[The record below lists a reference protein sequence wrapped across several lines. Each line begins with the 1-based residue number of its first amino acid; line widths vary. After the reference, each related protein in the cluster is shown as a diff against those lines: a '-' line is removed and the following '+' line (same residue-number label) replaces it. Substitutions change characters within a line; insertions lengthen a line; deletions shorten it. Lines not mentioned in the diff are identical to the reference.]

1 METLTITN
9 EINETIENV
18 YNFAKTN
25 ESIKEDYV
33 EYTKTMG
40 IYNSLEEA
48 TKEYYIPYIFERNIP
63 ELNKTPLEV
72 FNEVCPNEISKSL
85 TNSFTSLFKV
95 KRVLKNGFEVY
106 NVINEKDY
114 TLTATS
120 RMTEFRGFG
129 VGQFIVAR
137 VFNYENN
144 FYIIELTGHLPES
157 KKEDAMRYAMAKIIH
172 EPYLVYEDNSQK
184 EDEIKSNIST
194 MYNKF
199 LEAFKT
205 DEIITM
211 NKFADEIIGEFNEYV
226 ENSSPLN
233 IEDKIEEPKELKYF
247 ESVEF
252 DNDYDNFV
260 EKSLQGFSSHK
271 KPYDVGII
279 YDKENGLYVVPF
291 YKTLTKI
298 LEDNSFETVENA
310 KDCIKYFLT
319 SDKISDSILKRI
331 YTKYPNFL
339 ELANK
344 VEETNLSFDELLNK
358 YKKMFLSHRIYSQ
371 TAILYSSSVFTS
383 TIDSAIEKEE
393 KSHIDY
399 SNVGRNEPCPCG
411 SGKKFKQCCGK

>member
-9 EINETIENV
+9 EINETIENI
-18 YNFAKTN
+18 YNFTKTN

-40 IYNSLEEA
+40 IYNSPEEA

-63 ELNKTPLEV
+63 ELAKTPLEV

>member
-40 IYNSLEEA
+40 IYNSPEEA

-172 EPYLVYEDNSQK
+172 EPYLVYEDNLQK

-344 VEETNLSFDELLNK
+344 VGETNLSFDELLNK

>member
-9 EINETIENV
+9 EINETIENI
-18 YNFAKTN
+18 YKFAKTN
-25 ESIKEDYV
+25 DAIKDDYI

-40 IYNSLEEA
+40 IYNSPEEA

-72 FNEVCPNEISKSL
+72 FNETQSNEISKSL
-85 TNSFTSLFKV
+85 TSSFTSLFRI
-95 KRVLKNGFEVY
+95 KRVLKGGFEVY

-114 TLTATS
+114 TLNATFK
-120 RMTEFRGFG
+120 MTEFRGFG
-129 VGQFIVAR
+129 IGQFIVAR
-137 VFNYENN
+137 VFNYQNS

-157 KKEDAMRYAMAKIIH
+157 KKEDAMLYAMEKIIH
-172 EPYLVYEDNSQK
+172 EPYLVYEDNKQK
-184 EDEIKSNIST
+184 EEEIKSNIAK

-199 LEAFKT
+199 QEVFKT
-205 DEIITM
+205 DEVITM

-226 ENSSPLN
+226 ENGTPLN
-233 IEDKIEEPKELKYF
+233 LDGKIEEPKELKYF

-298 LEDNSFETVENA
+298 LEDNSLETVENA

-331 YTKYPNFL
+331 YAKYPNFL
-339 ELANK
+339 ELANQ
-344 VEETNLSFDELLNK
+344 VEEVNLTFDEILRK
-358 YKKMFLSHRIYSQ
+358 YKKMFLTHRIYSQ

-393 KSHIDY
+393 KSQYDY
-399 SNVGRNEPCPCG
+399 TNVGRNAPCPCG
-411 SGKKFKQCCGK
+411 SGKKFKHCCGK

>member
-9 EINETIENV
+9 EINTVIENI

-25 ESIKEDYV
+25 DAIKEDYI

-40 IYNSLEEA
+40 IYNSPEEA

-72 FNEVCPNEISKSL
+72 FNETCPNEISKAL
-85 TNSFTSLFKV
+85 TQSFSSLFQV

-106 NVINEKDY
+106 NIINEKDY
-114 TLTATS
+114 TLTSTS

-137 VFNYENN
+137 IFNYQNN

-172 EPYLVYEDNSQK
+172 EPYLIYEDNAQK
-184 EDEIKSNIST
+184 EEEIKSNISK
-194 MYNKF
+194 MYDKF

-205 DEIITM
+205 DELITM

-226 ENSSPLN
+226 ENGTPIN

-252 DNDYDNFV
+252 DNDYNNFV

-279 YDKENGLYVVPF
+279 YDKDNGLYVVPF
-291 YKTLTKI
+291 YKTMTKI
-298 LEDNSFETVENA
+298 LEDNSLETVENA
-310 KDCIKYFLT
+310 KDCIKYFLN
-319 SDKISDSILKRI
+319 SDKISEVILKRI
-331 YTKYPNFL
+331 YAKYPNFL
-339 ELANK
+339 ELVNK
-344 VEETNLSFDELLNK
+344 AEESEMSFEEILNK
-358 YKKMFLSHRIYSQ
+358 YKKMFLTHKIYSQ
-371 TAILYSSSVFTS
+371 TAILYSSKVFSS

-393 KSHIDY
+393 KSQFDY
-399 SNVGRNEPCPCG
+399 TNVGRNDPCPCG
-411 SGKKFKQCCGK
+411 SGKKYKHCCGK

>member
-40 IYNSLEEA
+40 IYNSPEEA

-63 ELNKTPLEV
+63 KLNKTPLEV

-157 KKEDAMRYAMAKIIH
+157 KKEDAMRFAMAKIIH

>member
-25 ESIKEDYV
+25 ESIKKDYV

-40 IYNSLEEA
+40 IYNSPEEA

-383 TIDSAIEKEE
+383 TIDSATEKEE

>member
-40 IYNSLEEA
+40 IYNSPEEA

-63 ELNKTPLEV
+63 ELNKTSLEV

-252 DNDYDNFV
+252 DNDYNNFV

>member
-40 IYNSLEEA
+40 IYNSPEEA

-72 FNEVCPNEISKSL
+72 FNEVCPNEISKFL

-211 NKFADEIIGEFNEYV
+211 NKFVDEIIGEFNEYV

>member
-9 EINETIENV
+9 EINETIEDI
-18 YNFAKTN
+18 YKFAKTN
-25 ESIKEDYV
+25 DAIKEDYI

-40 IYNSLEEA
+40 IYNSPEEA

-72 FNEVCPNEISKSL
+72 FNETQSNEISKSL
-85 TNSFTSLFKV
+85 TSSFTSLFRI
-95 KRVLKNGFEVY
+95 KRVLKGGFEVY
-106 NVINEKDY
+106 NVINEKNY
-114 TLTATS
+114 TLNATFK
-120 RMTEFRGFG
+120 MTEFRGFG
-129 VGQFIVAR
+129 IGQFIVAR
-137 VFNYENN
+137 VFNYQNS

-157 KKEDAMRYAMAKIIH
+157 KKDDAMRYAMAKIIH
-172 EPYLVYEDNSQK
+172 EPYLVYEDNAQK
-184 EDEIKSNIST
+184 EEEIKSNIAK
-194 MYNKF
+194 MYDKF
-199 LEAFKT
+199 QDAFHT

-226 ENSSPLN
+226 ENGTPLN
-233 IEDKIEEPKELKYF
+233 LDGKIEEPKELKYF

-298 LEDNSFETVENA
+298 LEDNSLETVENA

-331 YTKYPNFL
+331 YAKYPNFL

-344 VEETNLSFDELLNK
+344 AEETNLTFDEILHK
-358 YKKMFLSHRIYSQ
+358 HKKMFLTHKIYSQ

-393 KSHIDY
+393 KSQYDY
-399 SNVGRNEPCPCG
+399 TNVGRNDPCPCG
-411 SGKKFKQCCGK
+411 SGKKFKHCCGR

>member
-40 IYNSLEEA
+40 IYNSPEEA

-63 ELNKTPLEV
+63 ELNKTSLEV

>member
-40 IYNSLEEA
+40 IYNSPEEA

-63 ELNKTPLEV
+63 ELHKTPLEV

-157 KKEDAMRYAMAKIIH
+157 KKEDTMRYAMAKIIH

>member
-9 EINETIENV
+9 EINETIENI

-40 IYNSLEEA
+40 IYNSPEEA

-63 ELNKTPLEV
+63 ELDKTPLEV

-233 IEDKIEEPKELKYF
+233 IEDKIEKPKELKYF

>member
-9 EINETIENV
+9 EINETIENI

-40 IYNSLEEA
+40 IYNSPEEA

-63 ELNKTPLEV
+63 ELDKTPLEV

-344 VEETNLSFDELLNK
+344 VEETTLSFDELLNK

>member
-9 EINETIENV
+9 EINETVENI
-18 YNFAKTN
+18 YKFAKTN
-25 ESIKEDYV
+25 KAIKDDYL

-40 IYNSLEEA
+40 IYNSPEEA
-48 TKEYYIPYIFERNIP
+48 TKEYYLPYIFERNIP
-63 ELNKTPLEV
+63 EMNKTPLEI
-72 FNEVCPNEISKSL
+72 FNETQQTEISKSL
-85 TNSFTSLFKV
+85 SNAFSSLFRI

-114 TLTATS
+114 TLNATS

-129 VGQFIVAR
+129 VGQFLVAR
-137 VFNYENN
+137 IFNYKNN
-144 FYIIELTGHLPES
+144 FYIIEITGHLPES

-172 EPYLVYEDNSQK
+172 EPYLVYEDNAQK
-184 EDEIKSNIST
+184 EAKIKANIEE
-194 MYNKF
+194 MYDKF
-199 LEAFKT
+199 LEVFKT
-205 DEIITM
+205 EELITM
-211 NKFADEIIGEFNEYV
+211 NKFADEVIGEFNEYV
-226 ENSSPLN
+226 ENGTPLN
-233 IEDKIEEPKELKYF
+233 LGGKIEEPKELKYF

-298 LEDNSFETVENA
+298 LEDNSLETVENA
-310 KDCIKYFLT
+310 KDCIKYFLN
-319 SDKISDSILKRI
+319 SDKISESILKRI
-331 YTKYPNFL
+331 YAKYPNLL

-344 VEETNLSFDELLNK
+344 VEGTNLTFDKILSK
-358 YKKMFLSHRIYSQ
+358 YKKMFLTHKVYSQ
-371 TAILYSSSVFTS
+371 TAILYSSNVFTS

-393 KSHIDY
+393 KSQYDY
-399 SNVGRNEPCPCG
+399 SNVGRNALCPCG
-411 SGKKFKQCCGK
+411 SGKKFKHCCGK

>member
-1 METLTITN
+1 MQ
-9 EINETIENV
+9 
-18 YNFAKTN
+18 
-25 ESIKEDYV
+25 
-33 EYTKTMG
+33 
-40 IYNSLEEA
+40 
-48 TKEYYIPYIFERNIP
+48 R
-63 ELNKTPLEV
+63 
-72 FNEVCPNEISKSL
+72 
-85 TNSFTSLFKV
+85 
-95 KRVLKNGFEVY
+95 
-106 NVINEKDY
+106 
-114 TLTATS
+114 
-120 RMTEFRGFG
+120 
-129 VGQFIVAR
+129 
-137 VFNYENN
+137 
-144 FYIIELTGHLPES
+144 
-157 KKEDAMRYAMAKIIH
+157 
-172 EPYLVYEDNSQK
+172 
-184 EDEIKSNIST
+184 
-194 MYNKF
+194 
-199 LEAFKT
+199 
-205 DEIITM
+205 
-211 NKFADEIIGEFNEYV
+211 
-226 ENSSPLN
+226 
-233 IEDKIEEPKELKYF
+233 
-247 ESVEF
+247 
-252 DNDYDNFV
+252 
-260 EKSLQGFSSHK
+260 FSSHK
-271 KPYDVGII
+271 NPYDVSII